1 MTILNRLFAR
11 VWNFG
16 LGRRGDD
23 RLREEI
29 AGHVAMQA
37 EENVRAGMT
46 PSEAH
51 RQTVLTLGAVE
62 AIREQYHEEEGLP
75 LLEHLLYDFRYALR
89 QLRKSPGFTITAV
102 LTLALGIGATTAIFT
117 LVEQVMLQSLSV
129 TRPDQLWRVG
139 FRPHCCEWA
148 GYSQDHDDDAP
159 GNWNLFPWE
168 AYKLF
173 RANTTGFQ
181 ELAALQAGNQSL
193 AVRRAGSAGL
203 PETAN
208 GEYVSGNFFETL
220 GVSAWRGRLLINA
233 DDREGAPPVAVMS
246 FHAWQKKYG
255 SDPSVVG
262 STYQINGRAFTIIG
276 VAPAGFIGANVTS
289 WGVPDIWLPLS
300 TEPLL
305 LGGTTRIKNP
315 RVDWLD
321 LIGRVRA
328 GTNPKTLEAQLQ
340 SELHGWLAS
349 HVADMSPQER
359 AVWQKQTLR
368 LSPGGAGFSSL
379 RRYYS
384 ESLLLLMITA
394 CCVLL
399 VACANI
405 ANLLL
410 ARGLRNRQQT
420 AVRVALG
427 ASSGRLV
434 RNALIESV
442 TLSLIGGAAG
452 VAVAWAGARLIL
464 YLAFHTQE
472 QRSWIPVQATPSAP
486 VLLFGLGVSLLTGVI
501 FGVAPAWMSSHAE
514 PVEAM
519 RGANREVG
527 GGRHWAQKT
536 LVIAQVAVSL
546 VLLSAAAM
554 LGGSLRNLEH
564 QDFGFDPEG
573 RYLVSINS
581 PILSGH
587 KQEQLVPFYREIQD
601 RLSAI
606 PGVRSVSATTYAP
619 MAGGQ
624 WGHDI
629 RIQGKPEPGP
639 TDDVSADWTRITP
652 GFFDSIGVRVLA
664 GRTINEDDNGNG
676 RHVAVVNEAFAK
688 KFFGN
693 QNPIGRRF
701 GPGPIKNSGTYEIV
715 GVVQDIHY
723 VTWSFADPDRPMYY
737 VPEAQTVAF
746 DQRDLQSDELLSQN
760 LFNIVVWAPGR
771 PANIPMQV
779 KKALAAVD
787 PNLMIYDIQPYTRV
801 IQVTFDQQN
810 MIASL
815 TWLFG
820 AVGLVLAAI
829 GLYGVTAYG
838 VEQRRSEIGVRMAL
852 GADRGSVVAM
862 VLRGAFWQVGIGL
875 GIGIPAA
882 IGAGYL
888 MASQLFGV
896 TPWNPLLLA
905 VATVLLG
912 LAVLFAAMIPARR
925 AASIDPMQALRSE

>member
-1 MTILNRLFAR
+1 MRILNRLFAR
-11 VWNFG
+11 MWNFS

-23 RLREEI
+23 RMREEME
-29 AGHVAMQA
+29 GHVAMQA

-46 PSEAH
+46 PVEAR
-51 RQTVLTLGAVE
+51 RQAILTVGGLE

-75 LLEHLLYDFRYALR
+75 LLEHLLDDFRYALR
-89 QLRKSPGFTITAV
+89 QFRKSPGFTITAV

-117 LVEQVMLQSLSV
+117 LVEQVMLQSLQV
-129 TRPDQLWRVG
+129 TRPDQLWRIG
-139 FRPHCCEWA
+139 FRPHCCGWA

-208 GEYVSGNFFETL
+208 GEFVSGNFFETL

-233 DDREGAPPVAVMS
+233 DDREGAPPVAAMS

-289 WGVPDIWLPLS
+289 WGVPDIWFPLS

-305 LGGTTRIKNP
+305 LGGTARIKSP

-328 GTNPKTLEAQLQ
+328 GTNPTTLEARLQ

-368 LSPGGAGFSSL
+368 VSPGGAGFSSL

-384 ESLLLLMITA
+384 EGLLMMMTTA

-427 ASSGRLV
+427 ASRGRLV

-442 TLSLIGGAAG
+442 TLSLIGGAAS

-527 GGRHWAQKT
+527 GGRHWAQKA

-564 QDFGFDPEG
+564 QNFGFDPEG

-606 PGVRSVSATTYAP
+606 PGVRDVSATTYAP
-619 MAGGQ
+619 MTDGQ
-624 WGHDI
+624 WSHDI

-639 TDDVSADWTRITP
+639 KDDVSADWTRITP
-652 GFFDSIGVRVLA
+652 GFFDTIGARMLA
-664 GRTINEDDNGNG
+664 GRTINEDDNGNT
-676 RHVAVVNEAFAK
+676 RHVAVINEAFAK

-693 QNPIGRRF
+693 QDPIGRHF
-701 GPGPIKNSGTYEIV
+701 GPTPVKNAGVYEIV
-715 GVVQDIHY
+715 GVVHNINYGD
-723 VTWSFADPDRPMYY
+723 SARPMYY
-737 VPEAQTVAF
+737 IPEAQPVHF
-746 DQRDLQSDELLSQN
+746 DQSDLYSDELLSQN
-760 LFNIVVWAPGR
+760 LFNIALWAPGH
-771 PANIPMQV
+771 PANIFMQV
-779 KKALAAVD
+779 KKAMAEVD
-787 PNLMIYDIQPYTRV
+787 PNVMIYDIQPYTRV
-801 IQVTFDQQN
+801 IQETFDQQN

-888 MASQLFGV
+888 IANQLFGV
-896 TPWNPLLLA
+896 KPWNPFLLA
-905 VATVLLG
+905 GATVLLG
-912 LAVLFAAMIPARR
+912 LAALVAAVIPARR
-925 AASIDPMQALRSE
+925 AASIDPMEALRSE

>member
-1 MTILNRLFAR
+1 M
-11 VWNFG
+11 G
-16 LGRRGDD
+16 L
-23 RLREEI
+23 E
-29 AGHVAMQA
+29 
-37 EENVRAGMT
+37 
-46 PSEAH
+46 S
-51 RQTVLTLGAVE
+51 
-62 AIREQYHEEEGLP
+62 
-75 LLEHLLYDFRYALR
+75 LLQDVRYALR

-102 LTLALGIGATTAIFT
+102 LTLTLGIGATTAIFT
-117 LVEQVMLQSLSV
+117 LVQQVMLQSLPV
-129 TRPDQLWRVG
+129 YRPDQLWRIG
-139 FRPHCCEWA
+139 DQPHCCHWA
-148 GYSQDHDDDAP
+148 GYSEENDGEQGD
-159 GNWNLFPWE
+159 WNLFPYE

-181 ELAALQAGNQSL
+181 NLAAFQAGNFGL
-193 AVRRAGSAGL
+193 AVRRAGSSGPA
-203 PETAN
+203 ETAN
-208 GEYVSGNFFETL
+208 GEFVSGNFFQTL
-220 GVSAWRGRLLINA
+220 GVSAWRGRLLIDT
-233 DDREGAPPVAVMS
+233 DDQEGAPPVAVMS
-246 FHAWQKKYG
+246 FHAWQEKHG
-255 SDPSVVG
+255 SDPTVVG

-276 VAPAGFIGANVTS
+276 VAPAGFVGATIVDCCM
-289 WGVPDIWLPLS
+289 PDVWLPLA

-305 LGGTTRIKNP
+305 LGRTAQIKNT

-321 LIGRVRA
+321 LIGRVRP
-328 GTNPKTLEAQLQ
+328 GTDPKALEAQLQ

-349 HVADMSPQER
+349 HLADMTPQEK

-368 LSPGGAGFSSL
+368 VSPGGAGFSRL
-379 RRYYS
+379 RRDYG
-384 ESLLLLMITA
+384 ESLLLLMVTA

-410 ARGLRNRQQT
+410 ARGLKRRQQT

-427 ASSGRLV
+427 ASRLRLV

-442 TLSLIGGAAG
+442 TLSLVGGAAG

-464 YLAFHTQE
+464 YLAFHTLE
-472 QRSWIPVQATPSAP
+472 RSTWIPVQASPS
-486 VLLFGLGVSLLTGVI
+486 VLVVLFALGVSVLTGVI

-527 GGRHWAQKT
+527 GSRPWAQKA
-536 LVIAQVAVSL
+536 LVVAQAAVSL

-564 QDFGFDPEG
+564 QDFGFDPDG

-581 PILSGH
+581 MLVSKY
-587 KQEQLVPFYREIQD
+587 KQEQLVPLFREIQD

-606 PGVRSVSATTYAP
+606 SGVRRVSAATYAP

-624 WGHDI
+624 WGNDI

-639 TDDVSADWTRITP
+639 KDDVSADWTRITP
-652 GFFDSIGVRVLA
+652 GFFDTIGARMLA
-664 GRTINEDDNGNG
+664 GRAINEDDNGNT
-676 RHVAVVNEAFAK
+676 RHVAVVNEAFAR

-693 QNPIGRRF
+693 QNPIGRHF
-701 GPGPIKNSGTYEIV
+701 GPAPVKNAGAYEIV
-715 GVVQDIHY
+715 GVVQNINY
-723 VTWSFADPDRPMYY
+723 VNWGFRQPARAMYY
-737 VPEAQTVAF
+737 IPEAQMVHF
-746 DQRDLQSDELLSQN
+746 DQRDLQSDELWSQN
-760 LFNIVVWAPGR
+760 LYNIVIWAPEH
-771 PANIPMQV
+771 PANIFMQV
-779 KKALAAVD
+779 KETLAEVD
-787 PNLMIYDIQPYTRV
+787 PNLVIYSIEPYSRV
-801 IQVTFDQQN
+801 IQATFDQQN

-820 AVGLVLAAI
+820 AVGLLLAAI
-829 GLYGVTAYG
+829 GLYGVTSYG

-852 GADRGSVVAM
+852 GADRRSVVAM

-905 VATVLLG
+905 GATVLLG
-912 LAVLFAAMIPARR
+912 LAALVAAVIPAWR
-925 AASIDPMQALRSE
+925 AAIIDPMQALRSE